1 MSEANQDP
9 AGNLCGG
16 RSSASKVPTLS
27 TARLSRPSEESM
39 EPGKPAK
46 KAGKGAHAGR
56 VAAAHTRRVE
66 ARYLGRGAAAAAS
79 LPQAFASGSAAG
91 PATPRQTDDVTGVEK
106 GGSAERQDWVHQASG
121 QGQTLCCRK

>member
-56 VAAAHTRRVE
+56 VAAAHARRVE

-121 QGQTLCCRK
+121 RGQALCCRK